1 VVDYKTTLNLP
12 ETDFPMRGNLAKR
25 EPGMLTAWEQK
36 KLYQAIRSHC
46 SGRPRFTLHDG
57 PPYANGNIH
66 IGHALNKILKDII
79 VKSKTFAGFDVPYV
93 PGWDCHGL
101 PIELQV
107 EKTHGKVG
115 VDINARDFRAACRD
129 YAEKQVD
136 QQRSD
141 FIRLG
146 IFGDWFAPYLTM
158 DYQVEADTLR
168 VLAKIIEKG
177 HLVRGF
183 KPVHWCTDCK
193 SSLAE
198 AEVEYENRSSPA
210 IDASFEVIDRD
221 ALLNAFGLTSLDAS
235 LRAEFVIWTTTP
247 WTLPSNQAVSLN
259 PDFDYALVQC
269 QFEEGEPRLL
279 VLAESLMEE
288 ALERYGA
295 TAFEILASV
304 KGSVLEGLLLQHPFL
319 DRQVPVILG
328 DHVTDETGTGAV
340 HTAPAHGIE
349 DFQVG
354 QLYSL
359 PVDNPVDSN
368 GCFIPS
374 LPHFGGQFVFKA
386 NANVVKLLEERGAL
400 LCQRTIEHSY
410 PHCWRHKAPLIF
422 RATPQWF
429 VSMDQAGLREA
440 VLEKIREV
448 RWVPEWGEARITGM
462 IDKAP
467 DWCVSRQRNWGV
479 PIAIFIHKET
489 QQPHPNSVELLEQ
502 VAKMIE
508 EGGVDAW
515 FDAEPELLLGDEAD
529 QYEKVTDILDV
540 WFDSGAT
547 HYSVIDQNSALDF
560 PADLYLEGSD
570 QHRGWFQTS
579 LMTSMAMRDEAPYR
593 TVLTHGFTVDA
604 KGEKM
609 AKSRGNVV
617 LPQEVVD
624 RLGADILRLWVA
636 ATDYTSEMRV
646 SKEIL
651 DRTADAYRRI
661 RNTSRFLLA
670 NLKGFDPTTDL
681 VPHESLLPL
690 DAWAVDCAFQLQEEV
705 VKAYENYN
713 FHRVY
718 QAVHNFCSVEMGS
731 FYLDIIKDRQYTA
744 SAGGLARR
752 SAQSALYHIVEALSR
767 WLAPILSFTADEIYE
782 AIPGPR
788 GQSIFL
794 ETWYTGLV
802 PLSQEGAFT
811 RDFWRQVIATRSEVV
826 RLLEPLRAE
835 KKIGSSLDVDITLYL
850 DSPWFEQA
858 SALEEEWRFI
868 LITSD
873 AALRPLSE
881 KPSDLEIN
889 TLDEIGAV
897 AVQIEVS
904 PHPKCVRCWH
914 HRPDVGSDAE
924 HPELCGR
931 CVVNVLDPE
940 GEPRRFA

>member
-1 VVDYKTTLNLP
+1 MVDYKATLNLP
-12 ETDFPMRGNLAKR
+12 ETDFPMRGDLAKR
-25 EPGMLTAWEQK
+25 EPGMLDEWNQNNI
-36 KLYQAIRSHC
+36 YQAIRTHC
-46 SGRPRFTLHDG
+46 AGRPRFTLHDG

-79 VKSKTFAGFDVPYV
+79 VKSKTLAGYDVPYI

-115 VDINARDFRAACRD
+115 VDIDARNFRAACRV
-129 YAEKQVD
+129 YAQEQVD
-136 QQRSD
+136 RQRQD

-146 IFGDWFAPYLTM
+146 VFGDWFAPYLTM
-158 DYQVEADTLR
+158 DYKIEADTLR
-168 VLAKIIEKG
+168 VLARIVEKG

-183 KPVHWCTDCK
+183 KPVHWCTECK

-198 AEVEYENRSSPA
+198 AEVEYENKTSLA
-210 IDASFEVIDRD
+210 IDVSFAVVDLV
-221 ALLNAFGLTSLDAS
+221 ALNAAFGVAQGEAGPLP
-235 LRAEFVIWTTTP
+235 EFVIWTTTP
-247 WTLPSNQAVSLN
+247 WTLPSNQAVCLN
-259 PDFDYALVQC
+259 PDFDYSLVLC
-269 QFEEGEPRLL
+269 HFSEGHSRVL
-279 VLAESLMEE
+279 VLAESLLEE
-288 ALERYGA
+288 ALARYGVS
-295 TAFEILASV
+295 EHVILGQA
-304 KGSVLEGLLLQHPFL
+304 KGNALEGILLQHPFL

-328 DHVTDETGTGAV
+328 DHVTIETGTGAV
-340 HTAPAHGIE
+340 HTAPAHGVE

-354 QLYSL
+354 LLYSL
-359 PVDNPVDSN
+359 PVNNPVESN
-368 GCFIPS
+368 GCFTAS
-374 LPHFGGQFVFKA
+374 LPYFGGQFVFKA
-386 NANVVKLLEERGAL
+386 NPQVVDLLRERNAL
-400 LCQRTIEHSY
+400 LCCRTIEHSY
-410 PHCWRHKAPLIF
+410 PHCWRHKTPLIF

-429 VSMDQAGLREA
+429 VSMDNAGLRQA
-440 VLEKIREV
+440 VLEKIKAV
-448 RWVPEWGEARITGM
+448 QWVPEWGQARINGM

-479 PIAIFIHKET
+479 PIALFIHKQT
-489 QQPHPNSVELLEQ
+489 QEPHPDSVALLER

-508 EGGVDAW
+508 KGGVDAW
-515 FDAEPELLLGDEAD
+515 FDCQAVDLLGAEAD

-547 HYSVIDQNSALDF
+547 HYSVVDQSPELEF

-579 LMTSMAMRDEAPYR
+579 LMTSMAMRGESPYR

-661 RNTSRFLLA
+661 RNTARFLLA
-670 NLKGFDPTTDL
+670 NLKGFDPATDM
-681 VPHESLLPL
+681 VPYEKLLPL
-690 DAWAVDCAFQLQEEV
+690 DAWAVDCACTLQNDV
-705 VKAYENYN
+705 ITAYESYN

-731 FYLDIIKDRQYTA
+731 FYLDVIKDRQYTVAA
-744 SAGGLARR
+744 SGLARR
-752 SAQSALYHIVEALSR
+752 SAQTALYHIVAALSR
-767 WLAPILSFTADEIYE
+767 WLAPILSFTAEEIYQ
-782 AIPGPR
+782 ATPG
-788 GQSIFL
+788 QHKESVFL
-794 ETWYTGLV
+794 ETWYTGLM
-802 PLSQEGAFT
+802 PLAAEGAFSA
-811 RDFWRQVIATRSEVV
+811 DFWQKVIATRSVVV
-826 RLLEPLRAE
+826 RLLEPLRAQ
-835 KKIGSSLDVDITLYL
+835 KKIGSSLDVEVTLYL
-850 DSPWFEQA
+850 DLPWYQQ
-858 SALEEEWRFI
+858 ALELGDEWRFV
-868 LITSD
+868 LITSNCV
-873 AALRPLSE
+873 LSPLAE
-881 KPSDLEIN
+881 KPSGLEIIVQQ
-889 TLDEIGAV
+889 EIGQI
-897 AVQIEVS
+897 AVQLEVS
-904 PHPKCVRCWH
+904 AHAKCVRCWH
-914 HRPDVGSDAE
+914 HRADVGTHPE

-931 CVVNVLDPE
+931 CVINVTDPA